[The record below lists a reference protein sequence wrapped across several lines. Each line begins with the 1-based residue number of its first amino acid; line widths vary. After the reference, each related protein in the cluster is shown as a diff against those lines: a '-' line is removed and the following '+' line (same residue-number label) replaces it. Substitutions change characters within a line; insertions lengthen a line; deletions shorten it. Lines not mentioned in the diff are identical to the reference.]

1 MSLNQPTPANPPNPS
16 SPADPHL
23 PTARGPSSLVTRMD
37 AHVHSWASDGPAIA
51 ALGLI
56 GVPECYSPPEKVY
69 DQARARG
76 MDLVTITDHDTIK
89 GAMELVERGFQGFI
103 PGEEVT
109 VYFPEDRCKLH
120 VLVWGLSPQQ
130 HDDIAALGLR
140 DDVYNFARWLREQ
153 NLAHSLAHPLYV
165 QNGRLRLEHIEKSA
179 LLFKAFELVNG
190 AHSGNAVEPIR
201 RFLDDLTPERIDEY
215 AAKYGFEPIWPRA
228 WEKGR
233 TAGSDDHGLLNIGR
247 TFTEVDPPAP
257 QEGAASSPSAKVEGG
272 GLSSP
277 AATKITDP
285 RDFVR
290 RIMAGQSRAGG
301 LAGHS
306 ALLAHQFTTV
316 GANYFKDRFGG
327 KASITGKA
335 VASRLLR
342 FAGIEMERP
351 SRKRMAVAYARRRIL
366 KRKRTHPLVRAL
378 RDSIGPILDQYPDL
392 RQRLSPEAWA
402 QGAAISQH
410 ERMASFID
418 DLLDTLRTS
427 LTPGVR
433 ASFARRDKVAI
444 VDHLISFAIIEA
456 AQLPYLYS
464 LFHQNKERVFIERF
478 EHDIARPGSGASV
491 LERPMR
497 VLLFTDTLGDV
508 NGVTRFIYNMADI
521 AARTGRDLQVL
532 TSTNMPV
539 AESAY
544 VHNFKPV
551 AAGKMPKYENLEFVL
566 PPITRILRFAD
577 KHQPDAIHISTPGPI
592 GLVGFLVARM
602 LRIPVLGVYHTDFPA
617 YIANLFEDPA
627 MTYLAER
634 SMRAFYKPFHT
645 TFTRSRAYVES
656 LVKLG
661 MDPRRVVALKP
672 GVDTTIFS
680 PRFRTSRIWESTG
693 VPTDS
698 VKAVFVGRVSVEK
711 NLPMLTPIWKQVHEE
726 CARRN
731 LAADLVIVGDGPYRA
746 RMQKDLRGCRAHFLG
761 FRHGQELSELY
772 ASSDMFL
779 FPSIT
784 DTLGQVVMEAQA
796 AGLPV
801 LVTEMGGPKEVM
813 EDNQTGHVLPH
824 KNPDAWVNA
833 IVDLI
838 ADHNRRRAMAT
849 RAFDSMQA
857 CTLEQSFEEFW
868 AAHEIAWR
876 QHLAT
881 IGITPRTDRQT
892 VVEVRGPGTPE
903 AAPV

>member
-1 MSLNQPTPANPPNPS
+1 MSSSQARNAGISGGVGAGAGHAGEPGRKPGDNPENAPLDR
-16 SPADPHL
+16 SP
-23 PTARGPSSLVTRMD
+23 RGSTSLISRMD
-37 AHVHSWASDGPAIA
+37 CHVHSWASDGPAIT

-56 GVPECYSPPEKVY
+56 GMPECYSPPEKVY

-120 VLVWGLSPQQ
+120 VLVWGLTPKQ

-165 QNGRLRLEHIEKSA
+165 QNGKLRREHIEKAA
-179 LLFKAFELVNG
+179 LLFKCFELVNG
-190 AHSGNAVEPIR
+190 AHSSIAVEPVR
-201 RFLDDLTPERIDEY
+201 RFLDTLTPDRLDEY
-215 AAKYGFEPIWPRA
+215 AARHGFEAIWPRA

-233 TAGSDDHGLLNIGR
+233 SAGSDDHGLLNIGR
-247 TFTEVDPPAP
+247 TFTEVDPVGGD
-257 QEGAASSPSAKVEGG
+257 GAGDARKV
-272 GLSSP
+272 
-277 AATKITDP
+277 TDP
-285 RDFVR
+285 HEFVR
-290 RIMAGQSRAGG
+290 RIMAGQSRASGM
-301 LAGHS
+301 AGHS

-316 GANYFKDRFGG
+316 GANYFKSRFE
-327 KASITGKA
+327 SRTSTTGKA

-351 SRKRMAVAYARRRIL
+351 SRKRLAVAYARKRIL
-366 KRKRTHPLVRAL
+366 RRKRTHPLVRAL
-378 RDSIGPILDQYPDL
+378 RDSIGPILEKYPDL
-392 RQRLSPEAWA
+392 RQRLSPDAWS
-402 QGAAISQH
+402 QGAAISEH

-418 DLLDTLRTS
+418 DLLDVLRAS
-427 LTPGVR
+427 LGPGVKR
-433 ASFARRDKVAI
+433 SFARRDKAAI
-444 VDHLISFAIIEA
+444 VDHLLSYAIIEA
-456 AQLPYLYS
+456 AQAPYLYS

-478 EHDIARPGSGASV
+478 EHEIAQPGSGASV

-521 AARTGRDLQVL
+521 GARTGRDLQVV

-551 AAGKMPKYENLEFVL
+551 ASGKMPKYENLEFVL
-566 PPITRILRFAD
+566 PPLTRILRFAD

-592 GLVGFLVARM
+592 GVVGYIVAKM
-602 LRIPVLGVYHTDFPA
+602 LRVPVLGVYHTDFPA
-617 YIANLFEDPA
+617 YIDNLFEDGA
-627 MTYLAER
+627 MTYLCEK

-645 TFTRSRAYVES
+645 IFTRSQAYVES

-672 GVDTTIFS
+672 GVDTTVFN
-680 PRFRTSRIWESTG
+680 PQFRTERIWQATG
-693 VPTDS
+693 VPPAS
-698 VKAVFVGRVSVEK
+698 VKAIFVGRVSVEK

-726 CARRN
+726 CARRG
-731 LAADLVIVGDGPYRA
+731 LQADLVIVGDGPYRA

-813 EDNQTGHVLPH
+813 QDRVTGHVLGH
-824 KNPDAWVNA
+824 KNPDAWVTA

-838 ADHNRRRAMAT
+838 ADHDRRQRMSRA
-849 RAFDSMQA
+849 AFDAMQG
-857 CTLEQSFEEFW
+857 CTLEASFEEFW
-868 AAHEIAWR
+868 SAHEIAWR
-876 QHLAT
+876 QHLAS
-881 IGITPRTDRQT
+881 IGITPRGTGQT
-892 VVEVRGPGTPE
+892 VVEARGAG
-903 AAPV
+903 ARV

>member
-1 MSLNQPTPANPPNPS
+1 MNPSQPPINPPNPS
-16 SPADPHL
+16 LDTLLTNHT
-23 PTARGPSSLVTRMD
+23 PTTRGPSHLVTRMD

-76 MDLVTITDHDTIK
+76 MDLATITDHDTVK

-103 PGEEVT
+103 TGEEVT

-165 QNGRLRLEHIEKSA
+165 QNGRLRLEHIEKCA

-190 AHSGNAVEPIR
+190 AHSANAVEPIR
-201 RFLDDLTPERIDEY
+201 RFLDDLTPDRIDEY
-215 AAKYGFEPIWPRA
+215 AARHGFEPIWPRA

-247 TFTEVDPPAP
+247 TFTEVDPLP
-257 QEGAASSPSAKVEGG
+257 QIQDDA
-272 GLSSP
+272 SP
-277 AATKITDP
+277 AHKITDP
-285 RDFVR
+285 REFVR
-290 RIMAGQSRAGG
+290 RIMAGHSRASG

-327 KASITGKA
+327 KASTTGKA

-351 SRKRMAVAYARRRIL
+351 SRKRMAVAYARRRLL

-418 DLLDTLRTS
+418 DLLDGLRTS

-433 ASFARRDKVAI
+433 KSFARRDKLAI

-478 EHDIARPGSGASV
+478 EHEIARPGSGASV

-508 NGVTRFIYNMADI
+508 NGVSRFIYNMADI
-521 AARTGRDLQVL
+521 GARTGRDLQVL

-551 AAGKMPKYENLEFVL
+551 ASGKMPKYENLDFVL
-566 PPITRILRFAD
+566 PPVTRILRFAD

-592 GLVGFLVARM
+592 GLVGFLTARM

-617 YIANLFEDPA
+617 YIDNLFEDPA
-627 MTYLAER
+627 MTFLAER
-634 SMRAFYKPFHT
+634 SMRAFYKPFQT
-645 TFTRSRAYVES
+645 IFTRSRAYVES
-656 LVKLG
+656 LVKMG

-672 GVDTTIFS
+672 GVDTTVFN
-680 PRFRTSRIWESTG
+680 PRFRTDRIWESSG
-693 VPTDS
+693 VPVKS
-698 VKAVFVGRVSVEK
+698 VKAIFVGRVSVEK

-726 CARRN
+726 CARRG
-731 LAADLVIVGDGPYRA
+731 LEADLVIVGDGPYRA
-746 RMQKDLRGCRAHFLG
+746 RMARDLRGCRAHFLG
-761 FRHGQELSELY
+761 FRHAQELSELY
-772 ASSDMFL
+772 ASADMFL

-813 EDNQTGHVLPH
+813 EDARTGHVLPH
-824 KNPDAWVNA
+824 KNPDAWTTA

-838 ADHNRRRAMAT
+838 ADTDRRRAMST
-849 RAFDSMQA
+849 RAVHSMQS
-857 CTLEQSFEEFW
+857 CTLEASFEEFW

-881 IGITPRTDRQT
+881 IGIMPRGDTQT
-892 VVEVRGPGTPE
+892 VVEVRSGGVG
-903 AAPV
+903 AARV

>member
-1 MSLNQPTPANPPNPS
+1 MSLTQPPSTPVAFTPSAPGPS
-16 SPADPHL
+16 SVDL
-23 PTARGPSSLVTRMD
+23 GDRVPTARGPGNFVTRMD

-103 PGEEVT
+103 VGEEVT

-120 VLVWGLSPQQ
+120 VLVWGLTPAQ
-130 HDDIAALGLR
+130 HEDIAALGLR
-140 DDVYNFARWLREQ
+140 DDVYSFARWLREQ

-165 QNGRLRLEHIEKSA
+165 QNGKLRLEHIEKSA
-179 LLFKAFELVNG
+179 LLFKCFELVNG
-190 AHSGNAVEPIR
+190 AHSSIAVEPIR
-201 RFLDDLTPERIDEY
+201 RFLDGLTSDRIDEFS
-215 AAKYGFEPIWPRA
+215 ARHGFEPVWPRA

-247 TFTEVDPPAP
+247 TFTEVDPIEAGPGAP
-257 QEGAASSPSAKVEGG
+257 PR
-272 GLSSP
+272 
-277 AATKITDP
+277 KITDP
-285 RDFVR
+285 CEFVG
-290 RIMAGQSRAGG
+290 RIMAGQSRAAGV
-301 LAGHS
+301 AGHS
-306 ALLAHQFTTV
+306 ALLAHQFTSV
-316 GANYFKDRFGG
+316 GANYFKDRLSG
-327 KASITGKA
+327 KTSITSKA

-342 FAGIEMERP
+342 FAGIEMARP
-351 SRKRMAVAYARRRIL
+351 SKKRMAVAYARRRLL

-402 QGAAISQH
+402 SGSAISQH

-418 DLLDTLRTS
+418 DLLDGLRTS
-427 LTPGVR
+427 LTPGVKR
-433 ASFARRDKVAI
+433 SFERRDKAAI
-444 VDHLISFAIIEA
+444 VDHIISFAIIEA

-478 EHDIARPGSGASV
+478 EHEVARPGSGASV

-508 NGVTRFIYNMADI
+508 NGVSRFIYNMADI
-521 AARTGRDLQVL
+521 GARTGRDLQVL
-532 TSTNMPV
+532 TSTNFPV
-539 AESAY
+539 AESSY
-544 VHNFKPV
+544 IHNFKPV
-551 AAGKMPKYENLEFVL
+551 ASGKMPKYENLEFVL

-577 KHQPDAIHISTPGPI
+577 KHQPDAIHVSTPGPI

-617 YIANLFEDPA
+617 YIDNLFEDPG
-627 MTYLAER
+627 MTFLAER
-634 SMRAFYKPFHT
+634 GMRAFYKPFQT
-645 TFTRSRAYVES
+645 IFTRSQAYVES

-661 MDPRRVVALKP
+661 MEPGRVVALKP
-672 GVDTTIFS
+672 GVDTTIFN
-680 PRFRTSRIWESTG
+680 PRFRTDRIWETTG
-693 VPTDS
+693 VPPKS
-698 VKAVFVGRVSVEK
+698 VKAIFVGRVSVEK
-711 NLPMLTPIWKQVHEE
+711 NLPMLTPIWKSVHEE
-726 CARRN
+726 CARRG
-731 LAADLVIVGDGPYRA
+731 LDADLVIVGDGPYRA

-772 ASSDMFL
+772 ASADMFL

-813 EDNQTGHVLPH
+813 ENGRTGHVLEH
-824 KNPDAWVNA
+824 KNPDAWTNA
-833 IVDLI
+833 ILDLI
-838 ADHNRRRAMAT
+838 ANNELRRGMAT
-849 RAFDSMQA
+849 AAFESMRT
-857 CTLEQSFEEFW
+857 CTLEASFEEFW
-868 AAHEIAWR
+868 SAHEIAWR

-881 IGITPRTDRQT
+881 IGISPRAGNAA
-892 VVEVRGPGTPE
+892 VVEVSPDGVG
-903 AAPV
+903 APVA